1 MHCLTCFIQYLN
13 NALFLLNL
21 LLEGRSS
28 NAPSYPSFPLK
39 EQLLNVLES
48 KEIDLN
54 ALLKLLG
61 VELKAS
67 EHLKTVHEVVN
78 YYEEENGQ
86 LSLQTW
92 ETIFQGLGYS
102 EDFLRVLA
110 HFNEQRRCQGKK
122 SAVW

>member
-1 MHCLTCFIQYLN
+1 M
-13 NALFLLNL
+13 NL
-21 LLEGRSS
+21 LLEGLSS
-28 NAPSYPSFPLK
+28 NTPSYPSFPLK

-61 VELKAS
+61 VELEAS
-67 EHLKTVHEVVN
+67 DHLKTVHEVVN
-78 YYEEENGQ
+78 YYEEDNGQ

-92 ETIFQGLGYS
+92 KSIFQGLGYS

-110 HFNEQRRCQGKK
+110 HFNEQRHCQGKK
-122 SAVW
+122 SVV

>member
-1 MHCLTCFIQYLN
+1 M
-13 NALFLLNL
+13 NL
-21 LLEGRSS
+21 LLEGLSS

-92 ETIFQGLGYS
+92 ESIFQGLGYS

-110 HFNEQRRCQGKK
+110 HFNEQRCCQGKK
-122 SAVW
+122 SAV

>member
-1 MHCLTCFIQYLN
+1 M
-13 NALFLLNL
+13 NL
-21 LLEGRSS
+21 LLEGLSS

-86 LSLQTW
+86 LSLQMW
-92 ETIFQGLGYS
+92 ESIFQGLGYS

-122 SAVW
+122 SAV

>member
-1 MHCLTCFIQYLN
+1 MNF
-13 NALFLLNL
+13 
-21 LLEGRSS
+21 LLEGLSS
-28 NAPSYPSFPLK
+28 SAPSYPSFPLK

-67 EHLKTVHEVVN
+67 HQLKTVHEVVS

-92 ETIFQGLGYS
+92 ESIFQGLGYS

-110 HFNEQRRCQGKK
+110 HFNEQRHCQGKK
-122 SAVW
+122 SAV

>member
-1 MHCLTCFIQYLN
+1 M
-13 NALFLLNL
+13 NL
-21 LLEGRSS
+21 LLKGLSS

-102 EDFLRVLA
+102 EDFLRVIA
-110 HFNEQRRCQGKK
+110 HFNEQRRCHGKK
-122 SAVW
+122 SAV